1 MQYITCM
8 NRPTLPP
15 IARVSL
21 RNRVYDLLQRAII
34 TGDLEPGSRVRDQD
48 LAEQLGVS
56 RTPVREA
63 LQRLEDEG
71 LVETRRGSLTRIM
84 PLDSRS
90 ARDAFPVVASLH
102 ALATRMAVP
111 RMKPT
116 DSGALRQANR
126 ALEEA
131 LETNDIMRAIA
142 ADDRF
147 HLHFVACSG
156 NSEVGP
162 ALERLMPKIR
172 RLEVAQFGS
181 LAGRRSVDQH
191 ESIIEAVEQHDA
203 AMAAQRVEENW
214 MSLGELILASFADH
228 AIDQSQRKQ

>member
-1 MQYITCM
+1 M
-8 NRPTLPP
+8 NQPTLPP

-71 LVETRRGSLTRIM
+71 LVETRRGSLTRIV
-84 PLDSRS
+84 PLNTQA
-90 ARDAFPVVASLH
+90 ARDAFPVVAMLH
-102 ALATRMAVP
+102 GLATRMAVP
-111 RMKPT
+111 RMKPADCDT
-116 DSGALRQANR
+116 LRQANR

-131 LETNDIMRAIA
+131 LAANDVLRAIA

-147 HLHFVACSG
+147 HQCFVACSG

-181 LAGRRSVDQH
+181 LAGRRSVEQH
-191 ESIIEAVEQHDA
+191 EAIIEAAEQQNTA
-203 AMAAQRVEENW
+203 LAAQRVEENW
-214 MSLGELILASFADH
+214 MSLGELILASFTHSATE
-228 AIDQSQRKQ
+228 QSQRKQ